1 MLRNIL
7 QIRKYQLPLPR
18 NLRKGF
24 IASKDVENIN

>member
-1 MLRNIL
+1 MFRNIL

-24 IASKDVENIN
+24 IAFKEFRNIN